1 MTIGSVQQIT
11 IDQEMREAYLDYAMS
26 VIVSR
31 ALPDAR
37 DGLKPV
43 HRRILYAMHDM
54 GLRSSGPHR
63 KSARIVG
70 EVLGKYHPHGDAA
83 VYDTMVRLAQRFS
96 MRYMLVD
103 GQGNFGSIDGDSA
116 AAMRYTEAKMDP
128 LGEQLL
134 VDIDR
139 DTVKFTE
146 NFDGSLTEPSVLP
159 ARLPNMLVNGASGIA
174 VGMSTS
180 IPPHNMTEVCDA
192 CIYMLDQWDALDDI
206 SIEDLMKFVKGPDFP
221 TGGLVYRHKN
231 NLKAD
236 HDTMVSAYATGRG
249 KITVRA
255 KVYVEDIGRG
265 KSQIIV
271 SELPYQANKST
282 IIERIASYA
291 QKGKLEGLA
300 DLRDESDRQ
309 GMRIVIELQRGVQPN
324 DVLSDLFKLTPLQ
337 ETFSINMLALVD
349 GQPKVLGLK
358 QSIKV
363 YLDHRQEIVK
373 RRSEYDLTK
382 AKDRAHI
389 LEGLLTALDN
399 LDEAIAIIRKSQ
411 RVDTARK
418 NLMKALKVT
427 EAQAQAIL
435 DMQLR
440 RLAALER
447 KKITNE
453 YDELVEKI
461 DYLEGLLRS
470 PEQMRKVIADE
481 LREIKTTYNDPR
493 RTIIVD
499 ETATNKVKAKDFVL
513 PEEDA
518 WITVT
523 VAGNV
528 ARLRDTDAPRVT
540 TTDKEPPR
548 FIMDASTNQIL
559 YLFTTDG
566 EAATV
571 PIQQIAPVDEMTE
584 GTHFSALTALDPD
597 AEMVAAVCLP
607 AGGKTGYLFLATD
620 GDQVKRVR
628 VADLPGVTSKAFTV
642 MNVGDEQLR
651 FVFTTSGTDDVMLTT
666 KRGYAIRFD
675 EDEVRAT
682 GLPAGGVRGI
692 KMQDEDDGIVGAFV
706 VVENQYDN
714 QWVWNITD
722 DGIAKISNALEYP
735 TQGRAGQGV
744 ITMRVPELSEGVVAA
759 AIGKQDDNVIVL
771 TNKDKPKY
779 MRIGLAEEVQRGR
792 AGFNESVISM
802 RDNEHV
808 VSVATYQPRVI
819 LPEPAEDDGE
829 PEPAA

>member
-1 MTIGSVQQIT
+1 
-11 IDQEMREAYLDYAMS
+11 
-26 VIVSR
+26 
-31 ALPDAR
+31 
-37 DGLKPV
+37 
-43 HRRILYAMHDM
+43 
-54 GLRSSGPHR
+54 
-63 KSARIVG
+63 
-70 EVLGKYHPHGDAA
+70 
-83 VYDTMVRLAQRFS
+83 
-96 MRYMLVD
+96 
-103 GQGNFGSIDGDSA
+103 
-116 AAMRYTEAKMDP
+116 
-128 LGEQLL
+128 
-134 VDIDR
+134 
-139 DTVKFTE
+139 
-146 NFDGSLTEPSVLP
+146 
-159 ARLPNMLVNGASGIA
+159 
-174 VGMSTS
+174 
-180 IPPHNMTEVCDA
+180 
-192 CIYMLDQWDALDDI
+192 
-206 SIEDLMKFVKGPDFP
+206 MKFVKGPDFP

-255 KVYVEDIGRG
+255 KVYIEDIGRG

-389 LEGLLTALDN
+389 LEGLLEALDN
-399 LDEAIAIIRKSQ
+399 LDEAIAIIRKSR

-427 EAQAQAIL
+427 EVQAQAIL

-447 KKITNE
+447 KKITDE
-453 YDELVEKI
+453 YDELIKKI

-470 PEQMRKVIADE
+470 PEQMRDVIADE

-513 PEEDA
+513 PEEDT

-523 VAGNV
+523 VDGNV

-571 PIQQIAPVDEMTE
+571 PVQQITPVDEMTE
-584 GTHFSALTALDPD
+584 GTHFSALTGLDPNVEL
-597 AEMVAAVCLP
+597 AAAVCLP

-628 VADLPGVTSKAFTV
+628 VQDLPGVTSKVFTV
-642 MNVGDEQLR
+642 MNVGDEQLK
-651 FVFTTSGTDDVMLTT
+651 FVFPTAGTDDIMLTT
-666 KRGYAIRFD
+666 KHGYAIRFD

-706 VVENQYDN
+706 VIENQYDN

-771 TNKDKPKY
+771 TNKNKPKY

-819 LPEPAEDDGE
+819 LPEPAADDGE